1 MTFSDFWFNIKMKYQ
16 KLIRGYS
23 DIEIW
28 NLDITTAEWIIPRLK
43 YLKEHTCGYPPDLET
58 FEEWQEILQKMI
70 DAFELYACESETIDE
85 AQLKTENEIIEEGIQ
100 LFGKYFRA
108 LWW

>member
-1 MTFSDFWFNIKMKYQ
+1 LKKT
-16 KLIRGYS
+16 
-23 DIEIW
+23 
-28 NLDITTAEWIIPRLK
+28 K

-58 FEEWQEILQKMI
+58 FEEWQEILQKII
-70 DAFELYACESETIDE
+70 DAFEMYNSEVAYLDMD
-85 AQLKTENEIIEEGIQ
+85 QLKTENEIIEEGMQ